1 MQLSYNVSQVVY
13 YYFHSYHNSTSSL
26 PCWLKKCVNFELS
39 FTWSKMRTIAWETVY
54 QIALRNCSKE
64 VERKVSI
71 YVILVKTEY
80 TKSNILFFFFLK
92 VSASPEEQPSL
103 WSAFLDMKRCKNWA
117 HKIISWKYIT
127 SKRTVLLVFLRV
139 ESQQLQ

>member
-1 MQLSYNVSQVVY
+1 
-13 YYFHSYHNSTSSL
+13 
-26 PCWLKKCVNFELS
+26 
-39 FTWSKMRTIAWETVY
+39 MRTIAWETVY

-103 WSAFLDMKRCKNWA
+103 
-117 HKIISWKYIT
+117 
-127 SKRTVLLVFLRV
+127 
-139 ESQQLQ
+139 